1 MRILYD
7 GNIYALQ
14 PAGGI
19 TRYFGSIISRL
30 PEDFEPSLV
39 LGHKLNENYPPHRN
53 LKVFQHDQ
61 FHRLSL
67 SYRLSLQ
74 YSKLRDRAMR
84 ARLSRTRFDV
94 IHPTYYT
101 LLDDRPVDSYRGPV
115 VITVWDMIHEIYPA
129 ELDPDGAFAALK
141 KRAVEAAE
149 IVICISESTK
159 NDLLNMYSMPDS
171 KVVVTHLASE
181 LDVTLSYGSD
191 PVPAR
196 PYFLFVGRRGGYKNF
211 AGLLG
216 SFAKLATKHP
226 DLAICV
232 VGSPLDDGEHK
243 QIAELGL
250 SDRIEH
256 YGYPGDRQL
265 AKLYRHSL
273 ALVYPSRYEGFGLPP
288 LEAMACGT
296 VAVVC
301 RTSSIPEVVGD
312 AGVFVDPDS
321 DDDLADV
328 LDTLARDQGLRE
340 ELILKG
346 REQAKK
352 FTWERTVA
360 QTIEAYQMAGRA
372 TGQ

>member
-30 PEDFEPSLV
+30 PDDFEPSLV
-39 LGHKLNENYPPHRN
+39 LGHKLNANYPPHRN
-53 LKVFQHDQ
+53 LKVLQYDE
-61 FHRLSL
+61 FHQLSF
-67 SYRLSLQ
+67 SYRLSLH

-84 ARLSRTRFDV
+84 ARLARTRFDV

-101 LLDDRPVDSYRGPV
+101 LLEARPIDSYRGPV

-129 ELDPDGAFAALK
+129 ELDPDGGFAAQK

-159 NDLLNMYSMPDS
+159 NDLLETYSMPES

-181 LDVTLSYGSD
+181 LDESISHGPEV
-191 PVPAR
+191 VPAR

-211 AGLLG
+211 DGLLRAFTQVA
-216 SFAKLATKHP
+216 SAHP
-226 DLAICV
+226 DLALCV
-232 VGSPLDDGEHK
+232 VGSPLEDSENRYIDG
-243 QIAELGL
+243 LGL

-256 YGYPGDRQL
+256 YGYPNDRHL
-265 AKLYRHSL
+265 AKIYRHSL

-321 DDDLADV
+321 EDDLTDV
-328 LDTLARDQGLRE
+328 LDSLLRDQTMRE
-340 ELILKG
+340 RLIFKG

-360 QTIEAYQMAGRA
+360 QTIEAYRAAGR
-372 TGQ
+372 

>member
-30 PEDFEPSLV
+30 PDDFEPSLV

-53 LKVFQHDQ
+53 LKVYQHDE
-61 FHRLSL
+61 FHQLAL

-84 ARLSRTRFDV
+84 ARLARTRFDV

-115 VITVWDMIHEIYPA
+115 VITVWDMIHEIYRA

-141 KRAVEAAE
+141 KKAVEAAA

-159 NDLLNMYSMPDS
+159 NDLLAMYSMPES

-181 LDVTLSYGSD
+181 LDASLSHG
-191 PVPAR
+191 PEQVPAR

-211 AGLLG
+211 AGLIR
-216 SFAKLATKHP
+216 SFASLSPKHP

-232 VGSPLDDGEHK
+232 VGSPLDDDEQKHLAG
-243 QIAELGL
+243 LGL
-250 SDRIEH
+250 SERIEY
-256 YGYPGDRQL
+256 YGYPSDQQL

-321 DDDLADV
+321 DDHLTDV
-328 LDTLARDQGLRE
+328 LETLARDERTRK

-346 REQAKK
+346 AEQAKK

-360 QTIEAYQMAGRA
+360 QTIEAYRQAGRA
-372 TGQ
+372 AGR